1 MIRSMT
7 GFARS
12 TFESQDIS
20 ISVEIRA
27 LNSKNL
33 ELNLRLPYS
42 YRSWEDELR
51 TVIKPQL
58 LRGKIDLNLNV
69 KLQGEAAA
77 AELNKDV
84 IAHYI
89 QQLSEIADA
98 SPAELLSIATRLPD
112 ALQSAEVL
120 SDDNQKKEVLGLVQQ
135 AIMQLIDY
143 QTAEGQALT
152 KDLNAQIESIKNGL
166 EQVNNTKDQRIQQV
180 RSKLQE
186 NLKSLAV
193 EVDQNRFEQEL
204 IFYLEKFD
212 INEEIVRLR
221 QHLFYFCE
229 VMNNETEAKGK
240 KLGFIAQEIGR
251 EINTIGSKANDAS
264 LQKQIVQMKDAL
276 ERIKEQL
283 LNIL

>member
-12 TFESQDIS
+12 SFESLDIS
-20 ISVEIRA
+20 MTVEIRA

-51 TVIKPQL
+51 TAIKPQL
-58 LRGKIDLNLNV
+58 LRGKVDVNLNV
-69 KLQGEAAA
+69 KQQGAAAA

-84 IAHYI
+84 ISDYI
-89 QQLSEIADA
+89 QQLREIAEVN
-98 SPAELLSIATRLPD
+98 PAELLPIATRLPD

-120 SDDNQKKEVLGLVQQ
+120 PDDNQKKEIFGLVQQ
-135 AIMQLIDY
+135 AIKQLIDY
-143 QTAEGQALT
+143 QTVEGQAMT
-152 KDLNAQIESIKNGL
+152 KDLNAQIESIEEGL
-166 EQVNNTKDQRIQQV
+166 EQVNNTKDRRIQQV
-180 RSKLQE
+180 RSKLQN

-204 IFYLEKFD
+204 IFFLEKFD

-221 QHLFYFCE
+221 QHLLYFCE
-229 VMNNETEAKGK
+229 VMNNETETKGK
-240 KLGFIAQEIGR
+240 KLGFITQEIGR

-264 LQKQIVQMKDAL
+264 LQKEIVQMKDAL

>member
-12 TFESQDIS
+12 TFESQNIS
-20 ISVEIRA
+20 MTMEIRA

-33 ELNLRLPYS
+33 ELNLRLPYI

-51 TVIKPQL
+51 TAIKPQL
-58 LRGKIDLNLNV
+58 LRGKVDVNFNV
-69 KLQGEAAA
+69 NHQGVAAA
-77 AELNKDV
+77 AQLNKNV
-84 IAHYI
+84 IYDYI
-89 QQLSEIADA
+89 QQLREIADVT
-98 SPAELLSIATRLPD
+98 PAELLPIAARLPD
-112 ALQSAEVL
+112 ALESAEVL
-120 SDDNQKKEVLGLVQQ
+120 PDDKMKKEVFGLVQQ
-135 AIMQLIDY
+135 AIKQLIDY
-143 QTAEGQALT
+143 QTAEGQAMA
-152 KDLNAQIESIKNGL
+152 KDLNAQIESIEKGL
-166 EQVNNTKDQRIQQV
+166 EHVNGKKDLRIQQV
-180 RSKLQE
+180 RSKLQD

-204 IFYLEKFD
+204 IFYLEKLD

-221 QHLFYFCE
+221 QHLIYFCE
-229 VMNNETEAKGK
+229 VMNNEIETKGK

-264 LQKQIVQMKDAL
+264 LQKEIIQMKDAL

>member
-12 TFESQDIS
+12 SFESQDIS
-20 ISVEIRA
+20 MTVEIRA

-51 TVIKPQL
+51 TAIKPQL
-58 LRGKIDLNLNV
+58 LRGKVDVNFNV
-69 KLQGEAAA
+69 NHQGAAAA

-84 IAHYI
+84 ITHYI
-89 QQLSEIADA
+89 QQLREIAEVT
-98 SPAELLSIATRLPD
+98 PAELLPIATRLPD

-120 SDDNQKKEVLGLVQQ
+120 PDDNQKKEVFGLVQQ
-135 AIMQLIDY
+135 AIRQLIDY
-143 QTAEGQALT
+143 QTAEGQAMIN
-152 KDLNAQIESIKNGL
+152 DLNTQIESIKKGL
-166 EQVNNTKDQRIQQV
+166 EHVNDKKDLRIQQV
-180 RSKLQE
+180 RSKLQD

-221 QHLFYFCE
+221 QHLLYFCE
-229 VMNNETEAKGK
+229 VMNNERETKGK

-264 LQKQIVQMKDAL
+264 LQKEIVQMKDAL

>member
-12 TFESQDIS
+12 IFESQDIS
-20 ISVEIRA
+20 MTVEIRA

-33 ELNLRLPYS
+33 ELNFRLPYS

-51 TVIKPQL
+51 TAIKPQL
-58 LRGKIDLNLNV
+58 LRGKVDVNLNV
-69 KLQGEAAA
+69 KQQGAAAA

-84 IAHYI
+84 ISDYI
-89 QQLSEIADA
+89 KQLREIADVN
-98 SPAELLSIATRLPD
+98 PAELLPIATRLPD

-120 SDDNQKKEVLGLVQQ
+120 PDDNQKKEVFGLVQQ
-135 AIMQLIDY
+135 AIKQLIDY
-143 QTAEGQALT
+143 QTVEGQAMT
-152 KDLNAQIESIKNGL
+152 KDLNAQIESIEEGL
-166 EQVNNTKDQRIQQV
+166 EQVNNTKNHRIQQV
-180 RSKLQE
+180 QSKLQD

-221 QHLFYFCE
+221 QHLLYFCE
-229 VMNNETEAKGK
+229 VMNNETQTKGK

-264 LQKQIVQMKDAL
+264 LQKEIVQMKDAL

>member
-12 TFESQDIS
+12 SFESQDIS
-20 ISVEIRA
+20 MTVEVRA

-51 TVIKPQL
+51 TAIKPQL
-58 LRGKIDLNLNV
+58 LRGKVDVNFNV
-69 KLQGEAAA
+69 NHQGAAAA

-84 IAHYI
+84 ITDYI
-89 QQLSEIADA
+89 QQLREIADLT
-98 SPAELLSIATRLPD
+98 PAKLLPIATRLPD

-120 SDDNQKKEVLGLVQQ
+120 PDDNQKKEVFGLVQQ
-135 AIMQLIDY
+135 AIRQLIDY
-143 QTAEGQALT
+143 QTAEGQAMIN
-152 KDLNAQIESIKNGL
+152 DLNTQIESIKKGL
-166 EQVNNTKDQRIQQV
+166 EHVNDKKDLRIQQV
-180 RSKLQE
+180 RSKLQD

-221 QHLFYFCE
+221 QHLLYFCE
-229 VMNNETEAKGK
+229 VMNNERETKGK

-264 LQKQIVQMKDAL
+264 LQKEIVQMKDAL

>member
-12 TFESQDIS
+12 LFESQDIS
-20 ISVEIRA
+20 MTVEIRA

-51 TVIKPQL
+51 TAIKPQL
-58 LRGKIDLNLNV
+58 LRGKVDVNLNV
-69 KLQGEAAA
+69 KQQGAAAA

-84 IAHYI
+84 ISDYI
-89 QQLSEIADA
+89 QQLREIADVN
-98 SPAELLSIATRLPD
+98 PAELLPIATRLPD

-120 SDDNQKKEVLGLVQQ
+120 PDDNQKKEVFGLVQQ
-135 AIMQLIDY
+135 AIKQLINY
-143 QTAEGQALT
+143 QTVEGQAMT
-152 KDLNAQIESIKNGL
+152 KDLNAQIESIEEGL
-166 EQVNNTKDQRIQQV
+166 EQVNNTKDHRVQQV
-180 RSKLQE
+180 RSKLQD

-204 IFYLEKFD
+204 LFYLEKFD

-221 QHLFYFCE
+221 QHLLYFCE
-229 VMNNETEAKGK
+229 VMNNETETKGK
-240 KLGFIAQEIGR
+240 KLGFITQEIGR

-264 LQKQIVQMKDAL
+264 LQKEIVQMKDAL

>member
-12 TFESQDIS
+12 SFESQNIS
-20 ISVEIRA
+20 MTVEIRA

-51 TVIKPQL
+51 TAIKPQL
-58 LRGKIDLNLNV
+58 LRGKVDVNFNV
-69 KLQGEAAA
+69 NHQGAAAA

-84 IAHYI
+84 ISDYI
-89 QQLSEIADA
+89 QQLREIADVT
-98 SPAELLSIATRLPD
+98 PAELLPIATRLPD

-120 SDDNQKKEVLGLVQQ
+120 PDDNQKKEVFGLVQQ
-135 AIMQLIDY
+135 AIRQLIDY
-143 QTAEGQALT
+143 QTAEGQAMIN
-152 KDLNAQIESIKNGL
+152 DLNTQIESIKKGL
-166 EQVNNTKDQRIQQV
+166 EHVNDKKDLRIQQV
-180 RSKLQE
+180 RSKLQD

-221 QHLFYFCE
+221 QHLLYFCE
-229 VMNNETEAKGK
+229 VMNNERETKGK

-264 LQKQIVQMKDAL
+264 LQKEIVQMKDAL

>member
-12 TFESQDIS
+12 SFESQDIS
-20 ISVEIRA
+20 MTVEIRA

-51 TVIKPQL
+51 TAIKPQL
-58 LRGKIDLNLNV
+58 LRGKVDVNFNV
-69 KLQGEAAA
+69 NHQGAAAA

-84 IAHYI
+84 ISDYI
-89 QQLSEIADA
+89 HQLREIADVT
-98 SPAELLSIATRLPD
+98 PAELLPIATRLPD

-120 SDDNQKKEVLGLVQQ
+120 PDDNQKKEVFGLVQQ
-135 AIMQLIDY
+135 AIRQLINY
-143 QTAEGQALT
+143 QTTEGQAMI
-152 KDLNAQIESIKNGL
+152 KDLNTQIESIKKGL
-166 EQVNNTKDQRIQQV
+166 EHVNDKKDLRIQQV
-180 RSKLQE
+180 RSKLQD

-221 QHLFYFCE
+221 QHLLYFCE
-229 VMNNETEAKGK
+229 VMNNERETKGK

-264 LQKQIVQMKDAL
+264 LQKEIVQMKDAL

>member
-12 TFESQDIS
+12 SFESQDIS
-20 ISVEIRA
+20 MTVEIRA

-51 TVIKPQL
+51 TAIKPQL
-58 LRGKIDLNLNV
+58 LRGKVDVNFNV
-69 KLQGEAAA
+69 NHQGAAAA

-84 IAHYI
+84 INDYI
-89 QQLSEIADA
+89 QQLREIADVT
-98 SPAELLSIATRLPD
+98 PAKLLPIATRLPD

-120 SDDNQKKEVLGLVQQ
+120 PDDNQKKEVFGLVQQ
-135 AIMQLIDY
+135 AIRQLIDY
-143 QTAEGQALT
+143 QTAEGQAMIN
-152 KDLNAQIESIKNGL
+152 DLNTQIESIKKGL
-166 EQVNNTKDQRIQQV
+166 EHVNDKKDLRIQQV
-180 RSKLQE
+180 RSKLQD

-221 QHLFYFCE
+221 QHLLYFCE
-229 VMNNETEAKGK
+229 VMNNERETKGK

-264 LQKQIVQMKDAL
+264 LQKEIVQMKDAL

>member
-12 TFESQDIS
+12 LFESQDIS
-20 ISVEIRA
+20 ITVEIRA

-33 ELNLRLPYS
+33 ELNIRLPYS

-51 TVIKPQL
+51 TAIKPQL
-58 LRGKIDLNLNV
+58 LRGKVDVNLNV
-69 KLQGEAAA
+69 KQQGAAA
-77 AELNKDV
+77 AAKLNKDV
-84 IAHYI
+84 ISDYI
-89 QQLSEIADA
+89 QQLREIAEVN
-98 SPAELLSIATRLPD
+98 PAELLPIATRLPD

-120 SDDNQKKEVLGLVQQ
+120 PDDNQKKEIFVLVQQ
-135 AIMQLIDY
+135 AIKQLIDY
-143 QTAEGQALT
+143 QTVEGQAMT
-152 KDLNAQIESIKNGL
+152 KDLNAQIESIEEGL
-166 EQVNNTKDQRIQQV
+166 EQVNNTKDRRIQQV
-180 RSKLQE
+180 RSKLQN

-204 IFYLEKFD
+204 IFFLEKFD

-221 QHLFYFCE
+221 QHLLYFCE
-229 VMNNETEAKGK
+229 VMNNETETKGK

-264 LQKQIVQMKDAL
+264 LQKEIVQMKDAL

>member
-12 TFESQDIS
+12 SFESQDIS
-20 ISVEIRA
+20 MTVEIRA

-51 TVIKPQL
+51 TAIKPQL
-58 LRGKIDLNLNV
+58 LRGKVDVNLNV
-69 KLQGEAAA
+69 KQQGAAAA

-84 IAHYI
+84 ISDYI
-89 QQLSEIADA
+89 QQLREIADVN
-98 SPAELLSIATRLPD
+98 PAELLPIATRLPD

-120 SDDNQKKEVLGLVQQ
+120 LDDNQKKEVFGLVQQ
-135 AIMQLIDY
+135 AIKQLIDY
-143 QTAEGQALT
+143 QMVEGQAMT
-152 KDLNAQIESIKNGL
+152 KDLNAQIDSIEKGL

-180 RSKLQE
+180 RSKLQD

-204 IFYLEKFD
+204 IFFLEKFD

-221 QHLFYFCE
+221 QHLLYFCE
-229 VMNNETEAKGK
+229 VMNNETQTKGK

-264 LQKQIVQMKDAL
+264 LQKEIVQMKDAL

>member
-1 MIRSMT
+1 MT

-12 TFESQDIS
+12 SFESQDIS
-20 ISVEIRA
+20 ITVEIRA

-33 ELNLRLPYS
+33 ELNIRLPYS

-51 TVIKPQL
+51 TAIKPQL
-58 LRGKIDLNLNV
+58 LRGKVDVNLNV
-69 KLQGEAAA
+69 KQQGAAAA

-84 IAHYI
+84 ISDYI
-89 QQLSEIADA
+89 QQLREIAEVN
-98 SPAELLSIATRLPD
+98 PAELLPIATRLPD

-120 SDDNQKKEVLGLVQQ
+120 PDDNQKKEIFGLVQQ
-135 AIMQLIDY
+135 AIKQLIDY
-143 QTAEGQALT
+143 QTVEGQAMT
-152 KDLNAQIESIKNGL
+152 KDLNAQIESIEEGL
-166 EQVNNTKDQRIQQV
+166 EQVNNTKDRRIQQV
-180 RSKLQE
+180 RSKLQN

-204 IFYLEKFD
+204 IFFLEKFD

-221 QHLFYFCE
+221 QHLLYFCE
-229 VMNNETEAKGK
+229 VMNNETETKGK
-240 KLGFIAQEIGR
+240 KLGFITQEIGR

-264 LQKQIVQMKDAL
+264 LQKEIVQMKDAL

>member
-12 TFESQDIS
+12 SFESQDIS
-20 ISVEIRA
+20 MTVEVRA

-51 TVIKPQL
+51 TAIKPQL
-58 LRGKIDLNLNV
+58 LRGKVDVNFNV
-69 KLQGEAAA
+69 NHQGAAAA

-84 IAHYI
+84 INDYI
-89 QQLSEIADA
+89 QQLREIADVT
-98 SPAELLSIATRLPD
+98 PAKLLPIATRLPD

-120 SDDNQKKEVLGLVQQ
+120 PDDKQKKEVFGLVQQ
-135 AIMQLIDY
+135 AIRQLIDY
-143 QTAEGQALT
+143 QTAEGQAMIN
-152 KDLNAQIESIKNGL
+152 DLNTQIESIKKGL
-166 EQVNNTKDQRIQQV
+166 EHVNDKKDLRIQQV
-180 RSKLQE
+180 RSKLQD

-221 QHLFYFCE
+221 QHLLYFCE
-229 VMNNETEAKGK
+229 VMNNERETKGK

-264 LQKQIVQMKDAL
+264 LQKEIVQMKDAL

>member
-12 TFESQDIS
+12 SFESQDIS
-20 ISVEIRA
+20 ITVEIRA

-33 ELNLRLPYS
+33 ELNIRLPYS

-51 TVIKPQL
+51 TAIKPQL
-58 LRGKIDLNLNV
+58 LRGKVDVNLNV
-69 KLQGEAAA
+69 KQQGAAA
-77 AELNKDV
+77 AAKLNKDV
-84 IAHYI
+84 ISDYI
-89 QQLSEIADA
+89 QQLREIAEVN
-98 SPAELLSIATRLPD
+98 PAELLPIATRLPD

-120 SDDNQKKEVLGLVQQ
+120 PDDNQKKEIFVLVQQ
-135 AIMQLIDY
+135 AIKQLIDY
-143 QTAEGQALT
+143 QTVEGQAMT
-152 KDLNAQIESIKNGL
+152 KDLNAQIESIEEGL
-166 EQVNNTKDQRIQQV
+166 EQVNNTKDRRIQQV
-180 RSKLQE
+180 RSKLQN

-204 IFYLEKFD
+204 IFFLEKFD

-221 QHLFYFCE
+221 QHLLYFCE
-229 VMNNETEAKGK
+229 VMNNETETKGK
-240 KLGFIAQEIGR
+240 KLGFITQEIGR

-264 LQKQIVQMKDAL
+264 LQKEIVQMKDAL

>member
-20 ISVEIRA
+20 MTVEIRA

-42 YRSWEDELR
+42 YRSWEVELR
-51 TVIKPQL
+51 TAIKPQL
-58 LRGKIDLNLNV
+58 LRGKVDVNLNV
-69 KLQGEAAA
+69 KQQGVAAA
-77 AELNKDV
+77 ADLNKDV
-84 IAHYI
+84 ISDYI
-89 QQLSEIADA
+89 QQLREIADVN
-98 SPAELLSIATRLPD
+98 PAELLPIATRLPE

-120 SDDNQKKEVLGLVQQ
+120 PDDNKKKEVFGLIQQ
-135 AIMQLIDY
+135 AIKQLIDY
-143 QTAEGQALT
+143 QMVEAQAMT
-152 KDLNAQIESIKNGL
+152 KDLNAQIESIEKGL

-180 RSKLQE
+180 RSKLQD

-221 QHLFYFCE
+221 QHLLYFCE
-229 VMNNETEAKGK
+229 VMNNETQTKGK

-251 EINTIGSKANDAS
+251 EINTIGSKANNAS
-264 LQKQIVQMKDAL
+264 LQKEIVQMKDAL

>member
-20 ISVEIRA
+20 MNVEIRA

-51 TVIKPQL
+51 TAIKPQL
-58 LRGKIDLNLNV
+58 LRGKVDVNLSV
-69 KLQGEAAA
+69 KQQGAAAA

-84 IAHYI
+84 ISDYI
-89 QQLSEIADA
+89 QQLREIADVN
-98 SPAELLSIATRLPD
+98 PAELLPIATRLPE

-120 SDDNQKKEVLGLVQQ
+120 PDDNQKKEVFGLVQQ
-135 AIMQLIDY
+135 AIKQLIDY
-143 QTAEGQALT
+143 QTVEGQAMT
-152 KDLNAQIESIKNGL
+152 KDLNAQIDSIEDRL
-166 EQVNNTKDQRIQQV
+166 EQVNNTKDQRIQHV
-180 RSKLQE
+180 RSKLQD

-212 INEEIVRLR
+212 INEEIDRLR
-221 QHLFYFCE
+221 QHLLYFCE
-229 VMNNETEAKGK
+229 VMNNETQTKGK

-264 LQKQIVQMKDAL
+264 LQKEIVQMKDAL
-276 ERIKEQL
+276 ERIKEHL

>member
-20 ISVEIRA
+20 MTVEIRA

-33 ELNLRLPYS
+33 EFNLRLPYS

-58 LRGKIDLNLNV
+58 LRGKVDVNLNL
-69 KLQGEAAA
+69 KQQGAAA
-77 AELNKDV
+77 AADLNKDV
-84 IAHYI
+84 ISDYI
-89 QQLSEIADA
+89 QQLREIADVN
-98 SPAELLSIATRLPD
+98 PAELLPIATRLPE

-120 SDDNQKKEVLGLVQQ
+120 PDDNQKKEVFGLVQQ
-135 AIMQLIDY
+135 AIKQLIDY
-143 QTAEGQALT
+143 QMVEGQAMT
-152 KDLNAQIESIKNGL
+152 KDLNAQIDSIEKGL

-180 RSKLQE
+180 RSKLQD

-221 QHLFYFCE
+221 QHLLYFRE
-229 VMNNETEAKGK
+229 VMNNETQTKGK

>member
-20 ISVEIRA
+20 MTVEIRA

-58 LRGKIDLNLNV
+58 LRGKVDVNLNV
-69 KLQGEAAA
+69 KQQGAAAA

-84 IAHYI
+84 ISDYI
-89 QQLSEIADA
+89 QQLREIADVN
-98 SPAELLSIATRLPD
+98 PAELLPIATRLPD

-120 SDDNQKKEVLGLVQQ
+120 PDDNQKKEVFGLVQQ
-135 AIMQLIDY
+135 AIKQLIDY
-143 QTAEGQALT
+143 QTVEGKAMT
-152 KDLNAQIESIKNGL
+152 KDLNAQIESIEEGL
-166 EQVNNTKDQRIQQV
+166 EQVNNTKDHRIQQV
-180 RSKLQE
+180 RSKLQD

-221 QHLFYFCE
+221 QHLLYFCE
-229 VMNNETEAKGK
+229 VMNNETQTKGK

-264 LQKQIVQMKDAL
+264 LQKEIVQMKDAL

>member
-7 GFARS
+7 GFGRS
-12 TFESQDIS
+12 SFESQDIS
-20 ISVEIRA
+20 ITVEIRA

-51 TVIKPQL
+51 SAINPQL
-58 LRGKIDLNLNV
+58 LRGKVDVNLNV
-69 KLQGEAAA
+69 KHQGTAAA

-84 IAHYI
+84 ISAYI
-89 QQLSEIADA
+89 QQLGEIADA
-98 SPAELLSIATRLPD
+98 TPAELLPIATRLPD

-120 SDDNQKKEVLGLVQQ
+120 PDENQKKEVFALVHQ
-135 AIMQLIDY
+135 AMEQLINY
-143 QTAEGQALT
+143 QKVEGQAMT
-152 KDLNAQIESIKNGL
+152 KDLNKQIESIEKGL
-166 EQVNNTKDQRIQQV
+166 EEVNDKKDLRIQQV

-186 NLKSLAV
+186 NLKGLEV
-193 EVDQNRFEQEL
+193 EIDQNRFEQEL
-204 IFYLEKFD
+204 IFYLEKYD

-221 QHLFYFCE
+221 QHLLYFSE
-229 VMNNETEAKGK
+229 VVKNEMGVKGK
-240 KLGFIAQEIGR
+240 KLGFISQEMGR
-251 EINTIGSKANDAS
+251 EINTIGSKANDAFI
-264 LQKQIVQMKDAL
+264 QKEIVQMKDAL

>member
-1 MIRSMT
+1 MT

-20 ISVEIRA
+20 MTVEIRA

-58 LRGKIDLNLNV
+58 LRGKVDVNLNV
-69 KLQGEAAA
+69 KQQGAAAA
-77 AELNKDV
+77 AELNKYV
-84 IAHYI
+84 ISDYI
-89 QQLSEIADA
+89 QQLREIADVN
-98 SPAELLSIATRLPD
+98 PAELLPIATRLPE

-120 SDDNQKKEVLGLVQQ
+120 PDDNQKKEVFGLVQQ
-135 AIMQLIDY
+135 AIKQLIDY
-143 QTAEGQALT
+143 QMVEGQAMT
-152 KDLNAQIESIKNGL
+152 KDVNAQIDSIEKGL

-180 RSKLQE
+180 RSKLQD

-221 QHLFYFCE
+221 QHLLYFCE
-229 VMNNETEAKGK
+229 VMNNETQTKGK

>member
-12 TFESQDIS
+12 SFESQDIS
-20 ISVEIRA
+20 MTVEIRA

-51 TVIKPQL
+51 TAIKPKL
-58 LRGKIDLNLNV
+58 LRGKVDVNFIVNY
-69 KLQGEAAA
+69 QGAAAA

-84 IAHYI
+84 ISDYI
-89 QQLSEIADA
+89 QQLREIADVT
-98 SPAELLSIATRLPD
+98 PAELLPIATRLPD

-120 SDDNQKKEVLGLVQQ
+120 PDDKQKKEVFGLVQQ
-135 AIMQLIDY
+135 AIRQLIDY
-143 QTAEGQALT
+143 QTAEGQAMIN
-152 KDLNAQIESIKNGL
+152 DLNTQIESIKKGL
-166 EQVNNTKDQRIQQV
+166 EHVNDKKDLRIQQV
-180 RSKLQE
+180 RSKLQD

-221 QHLFYFCE
+221 QHLLYFCE
-229 VMNNETEAKGK
+229 VMNNERETKGK

-264 LQKQIVQMKDAL
+264 LQKEIVQMKDAL

>member
-1 MIRSMT
+1 MT

-12 TFESQDIS
+12 LFESQDIS
-20 ISVEIRA
+20 MTVEIRA

-51 TVIKPQL
+51 TAIKPQL
-58 LRGKIDLNLNV
+58 LRGKVDVNLNV
-69 KLQGEAAA
+69 KQQGAAAA

-84 IAHYI
+84 ISDYI
-89 QQLSEIADA
+89 QQLREIAEVN
-98 SPAELLSIATRLPD
+98 PAELLPIATRLPD

-120 SDDNQKKEVLGLVQQ
+120 PDDNQKKEIFGLVQQ
-135 AIMQLIDY
+135 AIKQLIDY
-143 QTAEGQALT
+143 QTVEGQAMT
-152 KDLNAQIESIKNGL
+152 KDLNAQIESIEEGL
-166 EQVNNTKDQRIQQV
+166 EQVNNTKDRRIQQV
-180 RSKLQE
+180 RSKLQN

-221 QHLFYFCE
+221 QHLLYFCE
-229 VMNNETEAKGK
+229 VMNNETETKGK
-240 KLGFIAQEIGR
+240 KLGFITQEIGR

-264 LQKQIVQMKDAL
+264 LQKEIVQMKDAL

>member
-1 MIRSMT
+1 MT

-12 TFESQDIS
+12 SFESQDIS
-20 ISVEIRA
+20 ITVEIRA

-33 ELNLRLPYS
+33 ELNIRLPYS

-51 TVIKPQL
+51 TAIKPQL
-58 LRGKIDLNLNV
+58 LRGKVDVNLNV
-69 KLQGEAAA
+69 KQQGAAAA

-84 IAHYI
+84 ISDYI
-89 QQLSEIADA
+89 QQLREIAEVN
-98 SPAELLSIATRLPD
+98 PAELLPIATRLPD

-120 SDDNQKKEVLGLVQQ
+120 PDDNQKKEIFGLVQQ
-135 AIMQLIDY
+135 AIKQLIDY
-143 QTAEGQALT
+143 QTVEGQAMT
-152 KDLNAQIESIKNGL
+152 KDLNAQIESIEEGL
-166 EQVNNTKDQRIQQV
+166 EQVNNTKDRRIQQV
-180 RSKLQE
+180 RSKLQN

-221 QHLFYFCE
+221 QHLLYFCE
-229 VMNNETEAKGK
+229 VMNNETETKGK
-240 KLGFIAQEIGR
+240 KLGFITQEIGR

-264 LQKQIVQMKDAL
+264 LQKEIVQMKDAL

>member
-1 MIRSMT
+1 MT
-7 GFARS
+7 
-12 TFESQDIS
+12 
-20 ISVEIRA
+20 VEIRA

-33 ELNLRLPYS
+33 ELNFRLPYS

-51 TVIKPQL
+51 TAIKLQL
-58 LRGKIDLNLNV
+58 LRGKVDVNLNV
-69 KLQGEAAA
+69 KQQGAAAA

-84 IAHYI
+84 ISDYI
-89 QQLSEIADA
+89 QQLREIADVN
-98 SPAELLSIATRLPD
+98 PAELLPIATRLPD
-112 ALQSAEVL
+112 ALQSAEFL
-120 SDDNQKKEVLGLVQQ
+120 PDDNQKKEVFALVQQ
-135 AIMQLIDY
+135 AIKQLIDY
-143 QTAEGQALT
+143 QTAEGQAMT
-152 KDLNAQIESIKNGL
+152 KDLNAQIGSIEKGL
-166 EQVNNTKDQRIQQV
+166 EQVKNTKDQRIQQV
-180 RSKLQE
+180 RSKLQD

-221 QHLFYFCE
+221 QHLLYFCE
-229 VMNNETEAKGK
+229 VMNNETQTKGK

-264 LQKQIVQMKDAL
+264 LQKEIVQMKDAL

>member
-20 ISVEIRA
+20 VIVEIRA

-33 ELNLRLPYS
+33 ELNFRLPYS

-51 TVIKPQL
+51 TAIKPQL
-58 LRGKIDLNLNV
+58 LRGKVDVNLNV
-69 KLQGEAAA
+69 KQQGAAAA

-84 IAHYI
+84 ISDYI
-89 QQLSEIADA
+89 QQLREIADVN
-98 SPAELLSIATRLPD
+98 PAELLPIATRLPD

-120 SDDNQKKEVLGLVQQ
+120 PDDNQKKEVFGLVQQ
-135 AIMQLIDY
+135 AIKQLIDY
-143 QTAEGQALT
+143 QTVEGQAMT
-152 KDLNAQIESIKNGL
+152 KDLNAQIESIEEGL
-166 EQVNNTKDQRIQQV
+166 EQVNNTKNHRIQQV
-180 RSKLQE
+180 QSKLQD

-221 QHLFYFCE
+221 QHLLYFCE
-229 VMNNETEAKGK
+229 VMNNETKTKGK

-264 LQKQIVQMKDAL
+264 LQKEIVQMKDAL

>member
-12 TFESQDIS
+12 LFESQDIS
-20 ISVEIRA
+20 MTVEIRA

-51 TVIKPQL
+51 TAIKPQL
-58 LRGKIDLNLNV
+58 LRGKVDVNLNV
-69 KLQGEAAA
+69 KQQGAAAA

-84 IAHYI
+84 ISDYI
-89 QQLSEIADA
+89 QQLREIAEVN
-98 SPAELLSIATRLPD
+98 PAELLPIATRLPD

-120 SDDNQKKEVLGLVQQ
+120 PDDNQKKEIFGLVQQ
-135 AIMQLIDY
+135 AIKQLIDY
-143 QTAEGQALT
+143 QTVEGQAMT
-152 KDLNAQIESIKNGL
+152 KDLNAQIESIEEGL
-166 EQVNNTKDQRIQQV
+166 EQVNNTKDRRIQQV
-180 RSKLQE
+180 RSKLQN

-221 QHLFYFCE
+221 QHLLYFCE
-229 VMNNETEAKGK
+229 VMNNETETKGK
-240 KLGFIAQEIGR
+240 KLGFITQEIGR

-264 LQKQIVQMKDAL
+264 LQKEIVQMKDAL

>member
-20 ISVEIRA
+20 MTVEIRT

-51 TVIKPQL
+51 TAIKPQL
-58 LRGKIDLNLNV
+58 LRGKVDVNLNV
-69 KLQGEAAA
+69 KQLGAAA
-77 AELNKDV
+77 AADLNKDV
-84 IAHYI
+84 ISDYI
-89 QQLSEIADA
+89 QQLREIADVN
-98 SPAELLSIATRLPD
+98 PAELLPIATRLPD

-120 SDDNQKKEVLGLVQQ
+120 PDDNQKKEVFGLVQQ
-135 AIMQLIDY
+135 AIKQLIDY
-143 QTAEGQALT
+143 QTVEGQAMT
-152 KDLNAQIESIKNGL
+152 KDLNAQIDSIEKGL

-180 RSKLQE
+180 RSKLQD

-221 QHLFYFCE
+221 QHLLYFCE
-229 VMNNETEAKGK
+229 VMNNETQTKGK

-264 LQKQIVQMKDAL
+264 LQKEIVQMKDAL

>member
-12 TFESQDIS
+12 LFESQDIS
-20 ISVEIRA
+20 MTVEIRA

-51 TVIKPQL
+51 TAIKPQL
-58 LRGKIDLNLNV
+58 LRGKVDVNLNV
-69 KLQGEAAA
+69 KQQGAAAA

-84 IAHYI
+84 ISDYI
-89 QQLSEIADA
+89 QQLREIAEVN
-98 SPAELLSIATRLPD
+98 PAELLPIATRLPD
-112 ALQSAEVL
+112 AFQSAEVL
-120 SDDNQKKEVLGLVQQ
+120 PDDNQKKEIFGLVQQ
-135 AIMQLIDY
+135 AIKQLIDY
-143 QTAEGQALT
+143 QTVEGQAMT
-152 KDLNAQIESIKNGL
+152 KDLNAQIESIEEGL
-166 EQVNNTKDQRIQQV
+166 EQVNNTKDRRIQQV
-180 RSKLQE
+180 RSKLQN

-221 QHLFYFCE
+221 QHLLYFCE
-229 VMNNETEAKGK
+229 VMNNETETKGK
-240 KLGFIAQEIGR
+240 KLGFITQEIGR

-264 LQKQIVQMKDAL
+264 LQKEIVQMKDAL

>member
-12 TFESQDIS
+12 SFESQDIS
-20 ISVEIRA
+20 MTVEIRA

-51 TVIKPQL
+51 TAIKPQL
-58 LRGKIDLNLNV
+58 LRGKVDVNFNV
-69 KLQGEAAA
+69 NHQGAAAA

-84 IAHYI
+84 ITDYI
-89 QQLSEIADA
+89 QQLREIADVT
-98 SPAELLSIATRLPD
+98 PAELLPIATRLPD

-120 SDDNQKKEVLGLVQQ
+120 PDDNQKKEVFGLVQQ
-135 AIMQLIDY
+135 AIRQLIDY
-143 QTAEGQALT
+143 QTAEGQAMI
-152 KDLNAQIESIKNGL
+152 KDLNAQIESIKKGL
-166 EQVNNTKDQRIQQV
+166 EHVNDKKDLRIQQV
-180 RSKLQE
+180 RSKLQD

-221 QHLFYFCE
+221 QHLLYFCE
-229 VMNNETEAKGK
+229 VMNNERETKGK

-264 LQKQIVQMKDAL
+264 LQKEIVQMKDAL

>member
-12 TFESQDIS
+12 SFESQDIS
-20 ISVEIRA
+20 MTVEVRA

-51 TVIKPQL
+51 TAIKPQL
-58 LRGKIDLNLNV
+58 LRGKVDVNFNV
-69 KLQGEAAA
+69 NHQGAAAA

-84 IAHYI
+84 ISDYI
-89 QQLSEIADA
+89 QQLREIADVT
-98 SPAELLSIATRLPD
+98 PAELLPIATRLPD

-120 SDDNQKKEVLGLVQQ
+120 PDDNQKKEVFGLVEQ
-135 AIMQLIDY
+135 AIRQLIDY
-143 QTAEGQALT
+143 QTAEGQAMIN
-152 KDLNAQIESIKNGL
+152 DLNTQIESIKKGL
-166 EQVNNTKDQRIQQV
+166 EHVNDKKDLRIQQV
-180 RSKLQE
+180 RSKLQD

-221 QHLFYFCE
+221 QHLLYFCE
-229 VMNNETEAKGK
+229 VMNNERETKGK

-264 LQKQIVQMKDAL
+264 LQKEIVQMKDAL

>member
-12 TFESQDIS
+12 LFESQDIS
-20 ISVEIRA
+20 MTVEIRA

-51 TVIKPQL
+51 TAIKPQL
-58 LRGKIDLNLNV
+58 LRGKVDVNLNV
-69 KLQGEAAA
+69 KQQGAAAA

-84 IAHYI
+84 ISDYI
-89 QQLSEIADA
+89 QQLREIADVN
-98 SPAELLSIATRLPD
+98 PAELLPIATRLPD

-120 SDDNQKKEVLGLVQQ
+120 PDYNQKKEVFGLVQQ
-135 AIMQLIDY
+135 AIKQLINY
-143 QTAEGQALT
+143 QTVEGQAMT
-152 KDLNAQIESIKNGL
+152 KDLNAQIESIEEGL
-166 EQVNNTKDQRIQQV
+166 EQVNNTKDHRVQQV
-180 RSKLQE
+180 RSKFQD

-204 IFYLEKFD
+204 LFYLEKFD

-221 QHLFYFCE
+221 QHLLFFCE
-229 VMNNETEAKGK
+229 VMNNETETKGK
-240 KLGFIAQEIGR
+240 KLGFITQEIGR

-264 LQKQIVQMKDAL
+264 LQKEIVQMKDAL